1 MTFDQLPT
9 PPPAFA
15 WEQFPEIDGAWLLR
29 GGRRVAAISNITQSK
44 PWACSTTVMFRRDY
58 LETSKL
64 DDISCETAE
73 QAVRAAFAAFG
84 Y

>member
-1 MTFDQLPT
+1 MTYEQLPA
-9 PPPAFA
+9 PPVAYS
-15 WEQFPEIDGAWLLR
+15 WEPFPEIDGAWLLC

-44 PWACSTTVMFRRDY
+44 PWVCSTTVMFVRDH
-58 LETSKL
+58 LETGKL
-64 DDISCETAE
+64 ADISCETAE